1 MLPSEAVNRPVF
13 SGHSDAPSLVGTL
26 ARNAVISG
34 FKAAMA
40 HFVAN
45 RCQTPCLP
53 VGVGFEV
60 GRTEEGLALFRLTV
74 RNVGVPGR
82 FTLVDGEFRPAE

>member
-13 SGHSDAPSLVGTL
+13 SSHSDAPSLVGTL

-45 RCQTPCLP
+45 RCHTSTLP
-53 VGVGFEV
+53 KI
-60 GRTEEGLALFRLTV
+60 LTAIDQSHQ
-74 RNVGVPGR
+74 RS
-82 FTLVDGEFRPAE
+82 LLSDGP

>member
-1 MLPSEAVNRPVF
+1 VATYYARV
-13 SGHSDAPSLVGTL
+13 HCKGTAKYGEL
-26 ARNAVISG
+26 SNAFGVHDSP
-34 FKAAMA
+34 A
-40 HFVAN
+40 
-45 RCQTPCLP
+45 PCLP

-82 FTLVDGEFRPAE
+82 FILVDGEFRPVE